1 MPAVQSKVQRLWNR
15 IAVVLVLAV
24 LVIMMIPLYWIGS
37 TAFKDRADATTVPPT
52 VFFKPEITAFIKLFT
67 SRVERRGAPDK
78 EMYAKAPWWEKQVMD
93 GGERFIRDDKGN
105 IVSSGYVGRF
115 LNSIIIAVTSTF
127 LAVAMG
133 TLTAYGFSRFKMPG
147 ESDWLFLHPFHAY
160 VASGRCGYSHV
171 SHVSRRGVGRHALGT
186 DHPLH
191 SVQSLVLGL
200 GYEGLYG

>member
-1 MPAVQSKVQRLWNR
+1 MATVQSKMQRLWDR
-15 IAVVLVLAV
+15 IAVALVFAA

-37 TAFKDRADATTVPPT
+37 TAFKARADATTVPPT

-67 SRVERRGAPDK
+67 YRVGRRGGSDK
-78 EMYAKAPWWEKQVMD
+78 EGYAKAPWWERLVMD

-133 TLTAYGFSRFKMPG
+133 P
-147 ESDWLFLHPFHAY
+147 
-160 VASGRCGYSHV
+160 
-171 SHVSRRGVGRHALGT
+171 
-186 DHPLH
+186 
-191 SVQSLVLGL
+191 
-200 GYEGLYG
+200 